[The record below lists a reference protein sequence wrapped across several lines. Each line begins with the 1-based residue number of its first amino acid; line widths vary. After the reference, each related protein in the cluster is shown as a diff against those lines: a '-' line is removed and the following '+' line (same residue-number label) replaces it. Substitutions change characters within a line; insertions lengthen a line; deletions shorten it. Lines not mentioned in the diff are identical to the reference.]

1 MQLQP
6 QRLRIYKIHE
16 NEASWPHDE
25 GFTNPERV
33 SQGTCSILDVWATS
47 FLKRRKI
54 IRHCRKKKH
63 GKNLGKEGLTYKA
76 RGFWE

>member
-1 MQLQP
+1 MMLLQILMMMQLQP

-33 SQGTCSILDVWATS
+33 SQGTCSIPDV
-47 FLKRRKI
+47 
-54 IRHCRKKKH
+54 
-63 GKNLGKEGLTYKA
+63 
-76 RGFWE
+76 